1 MYLNGCN
8 YLVLFVLHT
17 FNEKLALEIRAF
29 WVCTDFNLTVKI
41 RIFFHYIQILTFS
54 ISAIERFI
62 HLRFRKKS
70 YAKKFQHCGFFITWT
85 IQILTIL
92 TLAIKIIWWDI
103 IIDHIPSIS
112 REKVSKIL
120 VSMIHP
126 CSSKGVESFDDPD
139 LDYFEIR
146 LLELTIF
153 IIAMQNEIKL
163 SPLEI
168 TSKWPMSSMSSIT

>member
-1 MYLNGCN
+1 MIVHTSYVYLNGCN

-41 RIFFHYIQILTFS
+41 RIFFSLHTNLDFFD
-54 ISAIERFI
+54 ISYRKLIERFI
-62 HLRFRKKS
+62 HLWFRKKS

-112 REKVSKIL
+112 REKVSKNL
-120 VSMIHP
+120 VSTIHP
-126 CSSKGVESFDDPD
+126 CSCKD
-139 LDYFEIR
+139 LSTIQI
-146 LLELTIF
+146 LTILKF
-153 IIAMQNEIKL
+153 DF
-163 SPLEI
+163 
-168 TSKWPMSSMSSIT
+168 

>member
-1 MYLNGCN
+1 MDGCN

-112 REKVSKIL
+112 REKVSKNL
-120 VSMIHP
+120 VSTIHP
-126 CSSKGVESFDDPD
+126 CSSKD
-139 LDYFEIR
+139 LSTIYFEIR